1 MSFHCG
7 SVALR
12 NSRVRLPPVYIW
24 NLISADSNL
33 LKSHV
38 CHLISFYS
46 YFCWWKSVGVQ
57 FSLTKL
63 SQVDFIFSRHEGPNK
78 AGVLEAMQRGVT
90 AGCFYWGVW
99 SQWWS
104 TKTANP
110 CKSTNAVFD
119 RSKSIGR
126 LSRLHENNNQV
137 NASAKSSYQHTFGTC
152 LVTVEVF
159 ARPTALR
166 TIRRYTNCGHLFIN
180 LVSENRAGTLY
191 KGPFF
196 VSIRSFLL
204 WLHKKMLSQKTSSQ
218 PGELVCHWEKCHFSH
233 LRFPPSPLNF
243 PRCNTYPWPPTI
255 GPTSSRP
262 GRTKRSSAQPG
273 LGWHWGSAYK
283 PEDQWHLVGMGQ
295 ISRYAWTHLFFAV
308 LCIQLPTP
316 NYSNMRTVRT
326 LGLYGYRWSIKFC
339 QQMEDT
345 QTAISTGRWSWLRF
359 PAELT
364 DTSVTISQL

>member
-1 MSFHCG
+1 MR
-7 SVALR
+7 A
-12 NSRVRLPPVYIW
+12 P
-24 NLISADSNL
+24 
-33 LKSHV
+33 
-38 CHLISFYS
+38 
-46 YFCWWKSVGVQ
+46 
-57 FSLTKL
+57 TKL
-63 SQVDFIFSRHEGPNK
+63 ASWRPCNEVLLQGVFTEVFGVNDGRRKLQIHANPPMPFSIDRNRLVAWVACMKTTIRSMHPQSPRINTRLEPASSLSKCLHDQLLWGPSGGTQTAAIFSSIWCQK
-78 AGVLEAMQRGVT
+78 TVLGH
-90 AGCFYWGVW
+90 Y
-99 SQWWS
+99 
-104 TKTANP
+104 TK
-110 CKSTNAVFD
+110 D
-119 RSKSIGR
+119 
-126 LSRLHENNNQV
+126 L
-137 NASAKSSYQHTFGTC
+137 
-152 LVTVEVF
+152 
-159 ARPTALR
+159 
-166 TIRRYTNCGHLFIN
+166 
-180 LVSENRAGTLY
+180 
-191 KGPFF
+191 FF

-308 LCIQLPTP
+308 LCIQPPTP